1 MLIFFKK
8 KCQKNMFLSNFL
20 SKSDQKYL
28 NFAVGD
34 REIRLCLGKSF
45 NLDLCRIE
53 SELRRKF
60 KKIQKK
66 RRNPLGWAKKIGK
79 RFLYF
84 KKWYYLCSRKSKR
97 PRGST
102 E

>member
-1 MLIFFKK
+1 
-8 KCQKNMFLSNFL
+8 MFLSNFL

-53 SELRRKF
+53 SELRRKY
-60 KKIQKK
+60 KKI
-66 RRNPLGWAKKIGK
+66 A
-79 RFLYF
+79 
-84 KKWYYLCSRKSKR
+84 
-97 PRGST
+97 
-102 E
+102 